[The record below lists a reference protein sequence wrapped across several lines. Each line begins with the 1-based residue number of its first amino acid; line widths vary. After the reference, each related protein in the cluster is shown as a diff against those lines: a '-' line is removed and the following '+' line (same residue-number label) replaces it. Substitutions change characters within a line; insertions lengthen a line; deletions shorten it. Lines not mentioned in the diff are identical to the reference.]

1 MIYAQ
6 INLAGQEGMELDL
19 WIPILIWLAIGVF
32 ISFYLYRLMDKEGKV
47 EVVWVIIGFFLS
59 VLGLMA
65 FIGVR
70 SMKEKDRDKAVDP
83 KSYQPPEYK
92 LKDEEPKQPPK
103 EEKRPEPATEPKPK
117 KEVKQI
123 QGIPR
128 CPECGAAIS
137 STDVRCR
144 DCGAKL
150 KE

>member
-1 MIYAQ
+1 MD
-6 INLAGQEGMELDL
+6 LDV
-19 WIPILIWLAIGVF
+19 WIPILVWLAIGAAVAL
-32 ISFYLYRLMDKEGKV
+32 YLYRLMDKEGKV
-47 EVVWVIIGFFLS
+47 EKMWVLIGFLLS

-83 KSYQPPEYK
+83 KSFQPPEYK
-92 LKDEEPKQPPK
+92 MKGEEPKERPK
-103 EEKRPEPATEPKPK
+103 EEKKPEPAPEPKK

-123 QGIPR
+123 EGIPR
-128 CPECGAAIS
+128 CSECGAAIS

>member
-1 MIYAQ
+1 
-6 INLAGQEGMELDL
+6 MELDL
-19 WIPILIWLAIGVF
+19 WIPIVIWLAIGAV
-32 ISFYLYRLMDKEGKV
+32 IALYLYRLMDKEGKV
-47 EVVWVIIGFFLS
+47 EMIWVVIGFLLS

-65 FIGVR
+65 FIGAR

-92 LKDEEPKQPPK
+92 LKGEEPKEKPK
-103 EEKRPEPATEPKPK
+103 EEKKPEPAPAPK

-123 QGIPR
+123 EGIPR

-137 STDVRCR
+137 SSDKRCR

-150 KE
+150 KD